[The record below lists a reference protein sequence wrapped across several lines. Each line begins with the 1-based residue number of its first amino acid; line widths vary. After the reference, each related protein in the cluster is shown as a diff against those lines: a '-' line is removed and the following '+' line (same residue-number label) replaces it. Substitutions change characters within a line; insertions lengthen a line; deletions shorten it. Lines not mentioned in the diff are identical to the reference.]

1 MMELFS
7 RNVETRV
14 LTDLWRAKRGS
25 TIEIDNTTFITAF
38 RGGAAAACASAH
50 IVGWMTSMSYLRSG
64 EGHGAVL
71 LLRGGGGGH
80 GRVVPRDGQVLRH
93 GGRHRYRRRRLR
105 GRGRR
110 GGGGNRGR
118 PPQVLLLLVLLLLLL
133 LLLLRRVHEGLEEG
147 GVVLGDL
154 CGDGGQLG
162 RRVRRRRRRDGH
174 RVGRQRARRRG
185 VAWQPGALQRR
196 AGGRRRGHEVRH
208 GGREVGVRLV
218 PAREQRTGKG

>member
-1 MMELFS
+1 
-7 RNVETRV
+7 
-14 LTDLWRAKRGS
+14 
-25 TIEIDNTTFITAF
+25 
-38 RGGAAAACASAH
+38 
-50 IVGWMTSMSYLRSG
+50 MSYLRSG

-71 LLRGGGGGH
+71 LLRRGGGGH

-133 LLLLRRVHEGLEEG
+133 LLLRRVHEGLEEG

-154 CGDGGQLG
+154 GGDGGQLG

-208 GGREVGVRLV
+208 GGREVGLRLV
-218 PAREQRTGKG
+218 PARERRTGNN

>member
-1 MMELFS
+1 MELFS

-38 RGGAAAACASAH
+38 RGGAAAAASAH
-50 IVGWMTSMSYLRSG
+50 IVGWRTSMSYLRSG

-118 PPQVLLLLVLLLLLL
+118 PPEVLLLLVLLLLL

-174 RVGRQRARRRG
+174 RVRRQRARRRG